1 MDRPIQSNDR
11 LLSTG
16 MKNGFRNTFRSLKY
30 PNYRLFITGQ
40 SISILG
46 TWMQRTAVSWVVYEL
61 TNSTFMLGLTMF
73 ASQFPSFIFSLYG
86 GIISDRYD
94 RHKIIIVT
102 QIASMIQALVLATLV
117 YFGWAEVWHIMALS
131 ALLGVV
137 NAFDIPA
144 RQPLVHQLVS
154 DPADVQNAL
163 ALNSSVVNI
172 ARFVGPALSGFV
184 LAAFGAGIC
193 FYFNALSFL
202 AVIISLFM
210 LKLTPQVI
218 RPKTQKAKMELIE
231 GFRYMKNH
239 RVLAPIMLYILFIS
253 LFVMPYDTLIPEFA
267 KSIFSGDA
275 KTYGYILSSVGFG
288 ALMGTIFLATLK
300 SEDKQGFILLI
311 NTLALG
317 VGLICFSLIHFLP
330 ATLIFGALAGFG
342 AMTQT
347 TICLTVIQTR
357 TEPEMRGRM
366 ISYFAMALFGMLPIG
381 SLIIGA
387 VSHQL
392 GSSVTM
398 LIQGIIALII
408 AMVFYPVFRKPVK

>member
-1 MDRPIQSNDR
+1 
-11 LLSTG
+11 